1 MPATTRANSQLPTL
15 PAELTSAPTNT
26 HPPGAKIAKSL
37 LEDKLCACVN
47 IIPQVESYYWWEGKI
62 ESDSE
67 LLMMIKSRAD
77 LLASVTD
84 RVKQVHEYDVP
95 EVIGVPI
102 LGGNAKYL
110 EWIKESTKP
119 PTE

>member
-1 MPATTRANSQLPTL
+1 MAASGAGGDYVAIYVTVPSKDV
-15 PAELTSAPTNT
+15 
-26 HPPGAKIAKSL
+26 GAKIAKSL

-47 IIPQVESYYWWEGKI
+47 IIPGVESYYWWEDKI

-77 LLASVTD
+77 LLASVTE

-102 LGGNAKYL
+102 IGGNAKYL
-110 EWIKESTKP
+110 DWIRENTKP
-119 PTE
+119 PE